1 MSATSF
7 SALRQ
12 PLRLPAAASNR
23 RTSSEDGLFAWPHLE
38 MSIFASI
45 GVGKDVSME
54 VNSASFIVAQQGIN
68 TILADYKLNAAL
80 RSFRFG
86 NMAV

>member
-1 MSATSF
+1 
-7 SALRQ
+7 
-12 PLRLPAAASNR
+12 
-23 RTSSEDGLFAWPHLE
+23 